1 MVTLH
6 CPPEKL
12 YALASFLRERGAEA
26 VSVASLDYVFDR
38 ADPLFARLRAFLAS

>member
-6 CPPEKL
+6 CPPGAL
-12 YALASFLRERGAEA
+12 YGLASFLRRHGAET

-38 ADPLFARLRAFLAS
+38 ANPLFARLEAALER